1 VPRAVPRQSRL
12 PPSIMKIN
20 TTAAAARTASWTA
33 FALTYTTSAPPP
45 ILQSLTVIK
54 LSTTLAGGVRTAGEE
69 GSAQLHAPRSI
80 ASRTRN
86 TPRSSESENR
96 LADEE
101 SDLIEGWDE
110 EEK

>member
-1 VPRAVPRQSRL
+1 
-12 PPSIMKIN
+12 
-20 TTAAAARTASWTA
+20 
-33 FALTYTTSAPPP
+33 
-45 ILQSLTVIK
+45 
-54 LSTTLAGGVRTAGEE
+54 VRTEGEE
-69 GSAQLHAPRSI
+69 EGAQLHAPRSI

-86 TPRSSESENR
+86 TPRSSENENR